1 MMNLTD
7 DGDGIN
13 HESIYEDLVLN
24 NDEIT
29 Q

>member
-7 DGDGIN
+7 DGDAIN
-13 HESIYEDLVLN
+13 NESIYEDLVLN
-24 NDEIT
+24 IDEIT